1 MSRTFTR
8 PHPVCRAT
16 VTLGLIL
23 SLTAGVLAVLCGP
36 GVPDAWWPKT
46 GQAFSIDHTP
56 AQPATTATTSRASDA
71 CDLIVGPARDYCQR
85 PDTAT
90 PTAASAGAGVTRT
103 GAVLLVPVVLGIAVL
118 LRRNR
123 RQS

>member
-1 MSRTFTR
+1 MSHTFTR
-8 PHPVCRAT
+8 PHAVCRAT

-46 GQAFSIDHTP
+46 GRAFSVDHAP
-56 AQPATTATTSRASDA
+56 AQPATTTTTSRASDA
-71 CDLIVGPARDYCQR
+71 CDLIVGPAKDYCQR
-85 PDTAT
+85 PDAAA
-90 PTAASAGAGVTRT
+90 PTAAAGAGITRT